1 MQIRQD
7 IIACLMGALVIL
19 TYESKGAVAAEP
31 PTPGKFLTFMH
42 KTVERKYLL
51 YLPKNLPDNA
61 PLVFVLH
68 GYRGD
73 ARDYM
78 AELGMNRVAEAH
90 GFAVCYPQGTKD
102 IEGTPHWNA
111 RLKISKTDDIGFLSE
126 LAVRLQARH
135 KLNTNRTFVSGI
147 SNGGFMSYT
156 LVAEKPDVFRAAA
169 SVIGTMSG
177 YTWEHRDRIR
187 PVPILQISGL
197 DDKVIPYDGSMSPA
211 GGWGGAPRQDVIIDF
226 WSKLNQTKTAVL
238 EELSSQTT
246 AHYYKDGVSGN
257 EVWHYKIKEFGH
269 RIPGRREMGMDA
281 VDVIWKYFSQF
292 PKRPMEKLPHPEK
305 PRPSAPTN

>member
-7 IIACLMGALVIL
+7 IIALLMGALVIL

-31 PTPGKFLTFMH
+31 PTPGEFLTFMH

-68 GYRGD
+68 GYYGD

-78 AELGMNRVAEAH
+78 ADLGMNRVADAH
-90 GFAVCYPQGTKD
+90 GFAICYPQGAKD
-102 IEGTPHWNA
+102 FKGTPHWNA
-111 RLKISKTDDIGFLSE
+111 RLTISKTDDIGFLSE
-126 LAVRLQARH
+126 LAAHLQARH
-135 KLNTNRTFVSGI
+135 KLNSKRTFACGI

-156 LVAEKPDVFRAAA
+156 LVAEKPDVFKAAA

-177 YTWEHRDRIR
+177 HTWEHRDAIR

-197 DDKVIPYDGSMSPA
+197 DDKIVPYNGGMSKN
-211 GGWGGAPRQDVIIDF
+211 GGWGGAPDQGAMLEF
-226 WSKLNQTKTAVL
+226 WRKLNKTSA
-238 EELSSQTT
+238 EEVIQLSNQTT
-246 AHYYKDGVSGN
+246 AHHYKDGVNGN
-257 EVWHYKIKEFGH
+257 EVWHYQIKNFGH
-269 RIPGRREMGMDA
+269 KVPGKRELGTGAM
-281 VDVIWKYFSQF
+281 DVIWKFFSQF
-292 PKRPMEKLPHPEK
+292 PKKSIEKLPHLGEAK
-305 PRPSAPTN
+305 PSAHTN